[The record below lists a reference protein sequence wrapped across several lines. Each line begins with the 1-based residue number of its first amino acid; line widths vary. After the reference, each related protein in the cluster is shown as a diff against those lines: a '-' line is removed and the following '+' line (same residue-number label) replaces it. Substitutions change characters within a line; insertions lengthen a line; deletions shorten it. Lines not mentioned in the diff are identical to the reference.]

1 MKFGGFMK
9 NLTWENL
16 ATNEKIIFFGAVGML
31 ISYFLPW
38 FSVPGW
44 MSSEISVGA
53 GKTGILM
60 PLAAALFS
68 CFKLYRSQGATTAK
82 KVRARRWQ
90 IGIGIWGIAAS
101 FLSLFVASNSGA
113 TTPMIGVYL
122 CAAGSAAVLVGALRS
137 NRDLQT

>member
-1 MKFGGFMK
+1 MT

-16 ATNEKIIFFGAVGML
+16 TTNEKIVLLGAAGMF

-44 MSSEISVGA
+44 MGSEISIGA

-68 CFKLYRSQGATTAK
+68 CFKLYRSRGATMAK
-82 KVRARRWQ
+82 KIRARRWQ
-90 IGIGIWGIAAS
+90 IGIGTWGIAAS
-101 FLSLFVASNSGA
+101 FLSLFVASNSSS

-122 CAAGSAAVLVGALRS
+122 CATGSAAVLVGALRS
-137 NRDLQT
+137 NGDLRTNV